1 MPIIVTLC
9 ESFLDLVNQALAL
22 AAIEDGRDDSPTT
35 AELNAVL
42 AEAEME
48 RPVVVRDPIEIE
60 FANEHL
66 AMAEASFMEVSN
78 L

>member
-9 ESFLDLVNQALAL
+9 ENFIDLINQALAL
-22 AAIEDGRDDSPTT
+22 AATEDGRDVSPTT
-35 AELNAVL
+35 AEINAVL

-48 RPVVVRDPIEIE
+48 RPVVVRDPIELDL
-60 FANEHL
+60 ANDRL
-66 AMAEASFMEVSN
+66 VMAEMPFMEVN